1 MLLAERPAH
10 QENPAR
16 RGRGR
21 VLWSPARERRQPT
34 CRVRGDGS
42 LNSEWSRRLR
52 WRTRNPGVSP
62 NIGCERTQRERS
74 EPVSSPIGSEHTE
87 LAFPGRCRA
96 QAPPMSIE
104 VGARRRFLH
113 MEVAVLDEHND
124 RRVTLLGR
132 SVEVSERFPLWIL
145 LGGCALAA
153 FLLVVVVTAG

>member
-1 MLLAERPAH
+1 
-10 QENPAR
+10 
-16 RGRGR
+16 
-21 VLWSPARERRQPT
+21 
-34 CRVRGDGS
+34 
-42 LNSEWSRRLR
+42 
-52 WRTRNPGVSP
+52 
-62 NIGCERTQRERS
+62 
-74 EPVSSPIGSEHTE
+74 
-87 LAFPGRCRA
+87 
-96 QAPPMSIE
+96 MSIE